1 MENWTSKK
9 PTELTGNVFD
19 EIGTQW
25 LLLTAWDEKQARVN
39 AMTASWG
46 GMGILWNRPVL
57 FAFVRPQR
65 YTYGLLETSEICS
78 ACVLESGNKKAYT
91 ICGTKSGRD
100 LDKITEAGLHP
111 VELDGVWGFEEAAR
125 VYRLKKLLVTDMKE
139 EQFID
144 PSLFVNYP
152 TKDFHRVYVYEIL
165 SAYEKE

>member
-1 MENWTSKK
+1 MANWTSKK
-9 PTELTGNVFD
+9 PTELSGNVFD

-25 LLLTAWDEKQARVN
+25 LLLTAWDEKQDRVN

-65 YTYGLLETSEICS
+65 YTYGLLEASELCS
-78 ACVLESGNKKAYT
+78 ACVLEAGNQKAYS

-100 LDKITEAGLHP
+100 TDKIAQSDLHP
-111 VELDGVWGFEEAAR
+111 VELDGVWGFEEAKR
-125 VYRLKKLLVTDMKE
+125 VYRLKKLLATDMKE

-144 PSLFVNYP
+144 PAPLSNYP